1 MIKKKSYYKPIHYTP
16 EQLHKRE
23 LNLQSQLLFG
33 NFLDTDIVTSLV
45 NLFKDNRNYTT
56 PKIVKYIED
65 ERKLQGLD
73 NRNVKVESE
82 IYNIIT
88 NSIDKKDSS
97 RKGATLLLK
106 IIKNNKEFIHLTIHL
121 VPTTINSD
129 KDGLIHI
136 FKDVYKTKG
145 DTNKTKSV
153 PSRETNKLYALI
165 SVKQPDGK
173 PNSLEFSIDKQYY
186 KTNVPTIINSDKI
199 DDEIN
204 KEMDVILT
212 VLNSLFDEENIEFYI
227 GGKDKLREINQTTNK
242 VLNNINMHS
251 LLTTRKNKGI
261 KTILGRN
268 TLESSINLKPIIH
281 IPKKNKQTRKKY
293 RNFRT

>member
-1 MIKKKSYYKPIHYTP
+1 MGKKKPIIYTQN
-16 EQLHKRE
+16 QLNKRKSI
-23 LNLQSQLLFG
+23 LKSQLLFG
-33 NFLDTDIVTSLV
+33 NFLDINIITALV
-45 NLFKDNRNYTT
+45 DLFKANKNYIT

-65 ERKLQGLD
+65 ERKMQGLN

-82 IYNIIT
+82 IYNIDT
-88 NSIDKKDSS
+88 NDS
-97 RKGATLLLK
+97 TLHLQ
-106 IIKNNKEFIHLTIHL
+106 IIKNDIDFIHLTIHL

-136 FKDVYKTKG
+136 SKNIYRKKG
-145 DTNKTKSV
+145 VSYTKSN
-153 PSRETNKLYALI
+153 RLYAQI
-165 SVKQPDGK
+165 SINQPDGK

-186 KTNVPTIINSDKI
+186 KTNVPNIINSDKI

-204 KEMDVILT
+204 KEMDIIIT
-212 VLNSLFDEENIEFYI
+212 VLNRLFDEENIEFYI
-227 GGKDKLREINQTTNK
+227 GAKDKLREINQTTNK
-242 VLNNINMHS
+242 ILNNINIHS
-251 LLTTRKNKGI
+251 LLTTRKNKGT

-268 TLESSINLKPIIH
+268 TLESVISLKPIIH